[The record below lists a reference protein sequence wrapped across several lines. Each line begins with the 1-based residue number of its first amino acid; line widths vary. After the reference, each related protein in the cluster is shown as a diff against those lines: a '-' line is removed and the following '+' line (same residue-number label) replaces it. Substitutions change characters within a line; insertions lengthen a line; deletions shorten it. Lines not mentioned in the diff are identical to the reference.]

1 MKILIIGTLRSG
13 TTTLMNAIGS
23 GLNLSICNE
32 PFLKSNT
39 NVIYDSNQKD
49 IVLKT
54 MIHHQ
59 SFDEMDGLRGSFDK
73 TILLSRKDTNA
84 VWESVCNAI
93 YERDVLSPNG
103 DEFGAWSKPYTHNE
117 DSLNPIHKIG
127 VTHRLNL
134 IIKYSFHSNI
144 DIIWYEDLFSSDK
157 NIAKSTFDSI
167 GLDLSYD
174 SIYDYMNPSKRYR
187 R

>member
-13 TTTLMNAIGS
+13 TTALMNAIGN
-23 GLNLSICNE
+23 GMNLTICNE

-39 NVIYDSNQKD
+39 NTIYDSNQND

-59 SFDEMDGLRGSFDK
+59 SFDEMDELRNSFDK

-93 YERDVLSPNG
+93 YERDVLSPND
-103 DEFGAWSKPYTHNE
+103 DEFKAWAKPYTHNK
-117 DSLNPIHKIG
+117 DALNSIHKIG
-127 VTHRLNL
+127 VHHRLNL
-134 IIKYSFHSNI
+134 IIKYSFHSNMNI
-144 DIIWYEDLFSSDK
+144 MWYEDLFSS
-157 NIAKSTFDSI
+157 NMSIAKSTFDSI
-167 GLDLSYD
+167 GLNLSYD
-174 SIYDYMNPSKRYR
+174 NVYEYLNPSKKYR
-187 R
+187 K

>member
-13 TTTLMNAIGS
+13 TTTLMNTIGN

-39 NVIYDSNQKD
+39 NTIYDSNQKD

-59 SFDEMDGLRGSFDK
+59 TFAELDELKSSFDK

-93 YERDVLSPNG
+93 YERDVLKVG
-103 DEFGAWSKPYTHNE
+103 ELDAWDKPYTHNK
-117 DSLNPIHKIG
+117 DSLNPIHKLG
-127 VTHRLNL
+127 VHHRLNL

-144 DIIWYEDLFSSDK
+144 NIIWYEDLFSANKDV
-157 NIAKSTFDSI
+157 AKSTFDSI
-167 GLDLSYD
+167 GLNLSYD
-174 SIYDYMNPSKRYR
+174 SVYDYMGPLKRYR
-187 R
+187 K